1 MKQLKNVY
9 YKVMCALMLTLA
21 PAIALAEAVNKDA
34 DLKLGTGD
42 DGAKLTESIGVIANM
57 MFSILKYAIS
67 IIRMGATM
75 IAFVFA
81 VLGFFMGSNYV
92 KKKAEQNNGQ
102 EAPSVIRIGVP
113 LVGAVGGIAV
123 VFVVVGLFGRV
134 FLDLSMTDSWTWAV
148 TSVLSQASK

>member
-75 IAFVFA
+75 LAFTFA
-81 VLGFFMGSNYV
+81 VFGYFMGSNYV

-102 EAPSVIRIGVP
+102 EAPSVIRLGVP
-113 LVGAVGGIAV
+113 LVGAFGGVAV

-134 FLDLSMTDSWTWAV
+134 FLDLNMTDSWTWAV
-148 TSVLSQASK
+148 TSVLGQASK